1 MNSLHASFWDG
12 RKNVVVI
19 IFDCSILEP
28 AGFVYLSSA
37 GMPAEMV
44 PPPPHSLRTKSSI
57 RGCVFRL
64 RDRLGMGIISSR
76 GRLGAPQGPQI
87 NFGKIST
94 QLGLEESSKPAEKAI
109 CNLGDRS
116 FES

>member
-44 PPPPHSLRTKSSI
+44 PLHIVYEQSHQS
-57 RGCVFRL
+57 GDAC
-64 RDRLGMGIISSR
+64 LGFEIGWEW
-76 GRLGAPQGPQI
+76 APSVAVAG
-87 NFGKIST
+87 
-94 QLGLEESSKPAEKAI
+94 
-109 CNLGDRS
+109 
-116 FES
+116 

>member
-37 GMPAEMV
+37 GMLVE
-44 PPPPHSLRTKSSI
+44 T
-57 RGCVFRL
+57 
-64 RDRLGMGIISSR
+64 
-76 GRLGAPQGPQI
+76 GAPLHIVYEQSHQSGDAC
-87 NFGKIST
+87 
-94 QLGLEESSKPAEKAI
+94 LG
-109 CNLGDRS
+109 
-116 FES
+116 FEIGWEWAPSVAVAG

>member
-37 GMPAEMV
+37 GRPAEMV
-44 PPPPHSLRTKSSI
+44 PLHIVYEQSHQS
-57 RGCVFRL
+57 GDAC
-64 RDRLGMGIISSR
+64 LGFEIGWEW
-76 GRLGAPQGPQI
+76 APSVAVAG
-87 NFGKIST
+87 
-94 QLGLEESSKPAEKAI
+94 
-109 CNLGDRS
+109 
-116 FES
+116 